1 MNEPSSVPAVLCF
14 GEMLW
19 DSLPQ
24 GLFPG
29 GAPMN
34 VAYHLRQLGLRA
46 APVSA
51 VGKDALG
58 DELLRRVTAWG
69 LETSFIRVR
78 DDKPTGLVRVT
89 LKNGSPTYEI
99 VKNVAWDWI
108 ELPGHTPRLV
118 RQASALIFGSL
129 AQRSAHNRQQLT
141 RLRELCGRAL
151 KVFDVNLRP
160 PHDPPALVWSLA
172 EAADVI
178 KLNDDEA
185 RRLLQQ
191 DFREDQLEPAAR
203 ALSDRTGCPR
213 ICITAG
219 ATGAGLLMDA
229 KWNWSP
235 SQPIKV
241 KDTIGAGDSFL
252 AALVHGLLNHLPAEE
267 TLSRACRLAEFVAA
281 SDGATPAYQISPSGI
296 SAPPSPA

>member
-1 MNEPSSVPAVLCF
+1 MTEPGSVPAVLCF

-19 DSLPQ
+19 DSIPQ

-34 VAYHLRQLGLRA
+34 VAYHLHQLGLRA
-46 APVSA
+46 APISA
-51 VGKDALG
+51 VGKDTLG

-69 LETSFIRVR
+69 LETSLIRVR
-78 DDKPTGLVRVT
+78 DDKPTGLVRVL
-89 LKNGSPTYEI
+89 LKSGIPTYEI

-108 ELPGHTPRLV
+108 ELPRHNLRLV
-118 RQASALIFGSL
+118 SQARALIFGSL

-141 RLRELCGRAL
+141 RLRELSSAAL

-160 PHDPPALVWSLA
+160 PHDPPQLVWSLA

-191 DFREDQLEPAAR
+191 DFPVDQSESAAR
-203 ALSDRTGCPR
+203 ALFDRTGCSR
-213 ICITAG
+213 ICVTAG
-219 ATGAGLLMDA
+219 AAGAGLLMDG

-241 KDTIGAGDSFL
+241 KDTIGAGDAFL
-252 AALVHGLLNHLPAEE
+252 AALVHGLLHQLAAEE
-267 TLSRACRLAEFVAA
+267 TLTRARRLAEFIAA
-281 SDGATPAYQISPSGI
+281 SDGATPAYRISPSGEI
-296 SAPPSPA
+296 VGI